1 MKVKVTACKCERC
14 NWVWLPRGY
23 PKIRTS
29 KKCPSCGSY
38 YWDTPRKKPK
48 VETKDDFFTDEV
60 NGSKSILEEL
70 VEITKPK
77 PESEPPIKE
86 EIVSK
91 ESPKEDDLDTLKRD
105 CLACTEKYKT
115 GDGKWRCAS
124 FDYKSRCKYDR
135 CRLCWELEE
144 IWGEQAAG
152 YKERNKTDK
161 EN

>member
-23 PKIRTS
+23 PKVRTS

-38 YWDTPRKKPK
+38 YWDMPRRKPK
-48 VETKDDFFTDEV
+48 VEPP
-60 NGSKSILEEL
+60 EL
-70 VEITKPK
+70 QA
-77 PESEPPIKE
+77 KE

-91 ESPKEDDLDTLKRD
+91 EPPKEDDLDTLKRD